1 MIAAAARSVL
11 ACVVAGLL
19 LGSTALGARPNLIV
33 MIVDDLGYGDVSR
46 LAKDAVETPN
56 LDRLARMGVTF
67 TSGYVTAPLCA
78 PSRAG
83 FYTGVYP
90 QRFGFLR
97 NEDTLPTDLPL
108 LPGVLREAG
117 YRTGLLGKWH
127 AGGPM
132 PHDRGCFDETLC
144 SPASSPFINFQAP
157 KLARN
162 GVVET
167 FEEYSSDLFARE
179 AEGFIERNKSQP
191 FALTIAFN
199 APHIGRVVKEA
210 GAIRTAWEAARASGT
225 IMDIPKHPTAPHGA
239 AAAYADR
246 FPGDTARAD
255 TVATIAA
262 LDTAV
267 GRILDKLRDAGLDRN
282 TVVFFFADN
291 GGHPENRSENGPLRD
306 YKWSHFEGGIRV
318 PFFAAYPGVFPAGLA
333 YDQPVSTLDIFPTMM
348 ALAGIEPPARL
359 DGANLTPYLTGEK
372 RTPPHEALYFNTGNQ
387 GHGAVRQGK
396 WKLVLDR
403 HEPKL
408 FDLAD
413 DLGETNDLANREPD
427 LVESLVGKWRAWK
440 AQMPPSQKADR
451 KDGRGG

>member
-11 ACVVAGLL
+11 ACVVTGLL
-19 LGSTALGARPNLIV
+19 LGSTALAARPNLVV

-78 PSRAG
+78 PSRAR
-83 FYTGVYP
+83 FYTGLYP

-97 NEDTLPTDLPL
+97 NEDTLPTDLPM

-117 YRTGLLGKWH
+117 YRTGLLGKWY

-144 SPASSPFINFQAP
+144 SPASSPFIYFQTP

-162 GVVET
+162 GAVAK

-179 AEGFIERNKSQP
+179 A
-191 FALTIAFN
+191 
-199 APHIGRVVKEA
+199 
-210 GAIRTAWEAARASGT
+210 ARASGT
-225 IMDIPKHPTAPHGA
+225 IMGIPKHPTAPPGA
-239 AAAYADR
+239 AAAYAHR
-246 FPGDTARAD
+246 FPGDKARAD

-262 LDTAV
+262 LDAAV
-267 GRILDKLRDAGLDRN
+267 GRILDKLRDASLDRN

-291 GGHPENRSENGPLRD
+291 GGHPENRSENGLLRD
-306 YKWSHFEGGIRV
+306 YKWSQFKGGIRV
-318 PFFAAYPGVFPAGLA
+318 PFFAAYPGVFPAGLE
-333 YDQPVSTLDIFPTMM
+333 YDEPVSTLDIFPTTM

-359 DGANLTPYLTGEK
+359 DGVNLTPYLNGEK

-387 GHGAVRQGK
+387 GNGAVRQGK
-396 WKLVLDR
+396 WKLVLER
-403 HEPKL
+403 NEPKL

-413 DLGETNDLANREPD
+413 DLGETNDLAKREPD
-427 LVESLVGKWRAWK
+427 LVESLVGKWLAWK
-440 AQMPPSQKADR
+440 AQMPPSQKAER